1 MRRICISLVTL
12 AAAVLSIRAGQ
23 TNSVPVFNWGKPVF
37 GVQIADEFANP
48 EVKAGTLQSLCL
60 KIKNSSTN
68 AINLNVAMYPPPA
81 MLTNNFGKKYELQ
94 EIQNGFD
101 GSMSYWKLQ
110 PAETKEGC
118 VSVFIGKDV
127 QPGDYIL
134 VTHPREITIAGG
146 KVCTLVPGVQT
157 VHVK

>member
-1 MRRICISLVTL
+1 
-12 AAAVLSIRAGQ
+12 
-23 TNSVPVFNWGKPVF
+23 
-37 GVQIADEFANP
+37 
-48 EVKAGTLQSLCL
+48 
-60 KIKNSSTN
+60 
-68 AINLNVAMYPPPA
+68 
-81 MLTNNFGKKYELQ
+81 MLTNNIGRKYELQ

-101 GSMSYWKLQ
+101 GSMSYWKVQ

-134 VTHPREITIAGG
+134 VTRPRDITIAGG